1 MSANCREERSG
12 ADVWA
17 AVQGGS
23 DAKVTGDVEAPLKD
37 MSGRS
42 QMSRLEIQGKKIFVT
57 SDERTQAGGRV
68 SFKGN
73 DRRHGAD
80 AVHHRVV
87 CWI

>member
-37 MSGRS
+37 MSGHS
-42 QMSRLEIQGKKIFVT
+42 
-57 SDERTQAGGRV
+57 
-68 SFKGN
+68 
-73 DRRHGAD
+73 
-80 AVHHRVV
+80 
-87 CWI
+87 